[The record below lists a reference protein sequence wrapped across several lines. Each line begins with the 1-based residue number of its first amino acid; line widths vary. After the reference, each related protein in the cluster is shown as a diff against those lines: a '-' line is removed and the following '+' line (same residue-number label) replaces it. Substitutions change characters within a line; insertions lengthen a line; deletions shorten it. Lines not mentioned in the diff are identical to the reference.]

1 MNVTLGRYIERN
13 GVLNALDP
21 RLKLL
26 SLLLYIA
33 SLYYFSGAFTLL
45 FSFIVLVAL
54 VYISRIPVSYIVKG
68 IVRMIPLFIVFALLI
83 VITEENGWRKAGFTV
98 LRLVLTV
105 LSSTLLSLTTKP
117 LDIAGG
123 IEKAVGK
130 GKLKKGAHI
139 LSTVIMIAFRFLP
152 ILQEE
157 AERIIDAQTSRGCS
171 FDDRGIR
178 AKAKAVLPV
187 LVPLFV
193 SAYRRADSLALAM
206 DARGYNENGSTRLY
220 ELEYSRRDYAGYV
233 FLALYCV
240 ICFVLER
247 FLWI

>member
-1 MNVTLGRYIERN
+1 MNITLGRYYDN
-13 GVLNALDP
+13 GGVLNSLDP

-26 SLLLYIA
+26 SLLVYIA
-33 SLYYFSGAFTLL
+33 SLYYFSGFPTIL
-45 FSFIVLVAL
+45 FSLLVLCLL

-68 IVRMIPLFIVFALLI
+68 IIRMIPLFIVFGLLI
-83 VITEENGWRKAGFTV
+83 ILTEDNGWRKAGFTV
-98 LRLVLTV
+98 MRLIMTV
-105 LSSTLLSLTTKP
+105 LSSMLLSLTTRP

-123 IEKAVGK
+123 IEKALGRGRLVK
-130 GKLKKGAHI
+130 PVHI

-171 FDDRGIR
+171 FDEKGIR
-178 AKAKAVLPV
+178 KKAKAVLPV

-206 DARGYNENGSTRLY
+206 DARGYNSGGSTRLN
-220 ELEYSRRDYAGYV
+220 EIEYSKMDYAGYALLV
-233 FLALYCV
+233 LYCV
-240 ICFVLER
+240 LCFLIER

>member
-1 MNVTLGRYIERN
+1 MNITLGRYTESG

-21 RLKLL
+21 RVKLM

-33 SLYYFSGAFTLL
+33 SLYYFSGVFTLL
-45 FSFIVLVAL
+45 FSLVVLGSL
-54 VYISRIPVSYIVKG
+54 LYISRIPVSSFVKG
-68 IVRMIPLFIVFALLI
+68 LKRMIPLFIVFAFLI
-83 VITEENGWRKAGFTV
+83 VLTEENGWRKALFTLV
-98 LRLVLTV
+98 RLVLTV
-105 LSSTLLSLTTKP
+105 LSSSLLSFTTKP
-117 LDIAGG
+117 MDISGG
-123 IEKAVGK
+123 IEKALGK

-171 FDDRGIR
+171 FDEKSIR
-178 AKAKAVLPV
+178 KKAKAVLPV

-206 DARGYNENGSTRLY
+206 DARGYNENGSTRLH
-220 ELEYSRRDYAGYV
+220 ELEYSKRDYTGYGLLV
-233 FLALYCV
+233 LYCV
-240 ICFVLER
+240 ICFVIER